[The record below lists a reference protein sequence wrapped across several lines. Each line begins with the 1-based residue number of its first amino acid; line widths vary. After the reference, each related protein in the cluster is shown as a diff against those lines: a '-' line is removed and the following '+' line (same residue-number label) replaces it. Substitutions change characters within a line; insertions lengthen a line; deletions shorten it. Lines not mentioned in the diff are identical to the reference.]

1 MMGPMRQPVARPLPV
16 VRRLAGL
23 RHGQPVRVA
32 GAAARLVATV
42 AHRTV
47 RLYLEDHCGTY
58 AAAIAYYAIFS
69 LVPLTLVTVSIFGL
83 FVDEREVTDFVFD
96 QFPLEDTAQVRADV
110 ESAVSRVQDI
120 SLAGLGIGVV
130 ALLWSSSGIFAAV
143 RKGLTRATGGR
154 DPRPFWH
161 GKLVDFALI
170 PASGL
175 LMFALLFGS
184 SMAQVVVES
193 LSRAGPLPVD
203 TNLAV
208 RGATFGVTLIVS
220 FAGLLLLYR
229 LVPEPRP
236 SWRLATVSAA
246 FATVLFSVARVI
258 SAVGFQYTPF
268 TRETALYAGFGSVLV
283 VLLWMFITASIVLL
297 GAEFGR
303 AARSTGGS
311 RDRATLGFLKPFR

>member
-1 MMGPMRQPVARPLPV
+1 MRQPVARPLPV

-23 RHGQPVRVA
+23 RHGQPIQVVT
-32 GAAARLVATV
+32 AAARLVATV
-42 AHRTV
+42 ANRTV
-47 RLYLEDHCGTY
+47 RMYLEDHCGTY

-69 LVPLTLVTVSIFGL
+69 LVPLSLVTVSIFGL
-83 FVDEREVTDFVFD
+83 FLDEAKVTNFIFD
-96 QFPLEDTAQVRADV
+96 QFPLEDTAQVRANV
-110 ESAVSRVQDI
+110 ESAVSKARDI
-120 SLAGLGIGVV
+120 SAAGIGIGII
-130 ALLWSSSGIFAAV
+130 ALLWSSTGIFAAV
-143 RKGLTRATGGR
+143 RKGLTRAMGGR

-175 LMFALLFGS
+175 LMFTLLFGS
-184 SMAQVVVES
+184 SMAQVIVES
-193 LSRAGPLPVD
+193 LSRAGPVPVD

-208 RGATFGVTLIVS
+208 RAATDGVTAAVS
-220 FAGLLLLYR
+220 FAGLLLLYK

-236 SWRLATVSAA
+236 SWRVAMWSAG
-246 FATVLFSVARVI
+246 FATVLFSIARVV
-258 SAVGFQYTPF
+258 SAIGFQYTPY
-268 TRETALYAGFGSVLV
+268 TRDTALYAGFGSVLAL
-283 VLLWMFITASIVLL
+283 LLWMFITASIVLL

>member
-1 MMGPMRQPVARPLPV
+1 MRQPVARPLPV
-16 VRRLAGL
+16 VRRIAGL
-23 RHGQPVRVA
+23 RHGHPVQVVTA
-32 GAAARLVATV
+32 VARLVATV
-42 AHRTV
+42 VNRTV
-47 RLYLEDHCGTY
+47 RMYLEDHCGTY

-69 LVPLTLVTVSIFGL
+69 LVPLSLVTVSVFGL
-83 FVDEREVTDFVFD
+83 FLNEAKVTNFIFD
-96 QFPLEDTAQVRADV
+96 QFPLEDTAQVRANV
-110 ESAVSRVQDI
+110 ESAVSKAREI
-120 SLAGLGIGVV
+120 SAAGLGVGII

-143 RKGLTRATGGR
+143 RKGLTRAMGGR

-184 SMAQVVVES
+184 SMAQVIVES
-193 LSRAGPLPVD
+193 LSRAGPVPID
-203 TNLAV
+203 ANLAV
-208 RGATFGVTLIVS
+208 RAATVGVTAVVS
-220 FAGLLLLYR
+220 FGGLLLLYK

-236 SWRLATVSAA
+236 SWRVATVSAT
-246 FATVLFSVARVI
+246 FATVLFSVSRVV
-258 SAVGFQYTPF
+258 SAIGFQYTPY
-268 TRETALYAGFGSVLV
+268 TQETALYAGFGSLLA